1 MSDHLPPLGP
11 AGRPISGP
19 AGRAT
24 AGPGAAGAAPA
35 AVAARAIVG
44 TRRLVLA
51 DALVGIALTLVLAV
65 PVAATLVLDI
75 WGDRLSGDSTGS
87 AYDGFDVL
95 LGWVAVNLLALVLA
109 ALLAIAA
116 LVLDIL
122 VAVRSLEL
130 TTGRLGAVVRGGR
143 RLLFALLGACGIV
156 TTPVL
161 GLLSLVPAPVLGPG
175 TATNSM
181 LLVLMGLAFAVPIM
195 CRLLMIA
202 FSHELTILGLI
213 PPPPHLRQITPGP
226 RR

>member
-11 AGRPISGP
+11 AGR
-19 AGRAT
+19 AM
-24 AGPGAAGAAPA
+24 AGPGATAAAPA
-35 AVAARAIVG
+35 VVAARVIVG

-75 WGDRLSGDSTGS
+75 WADRLSGDSTGS

-95 LGWVAVNLLALVLA
+95 LGWIAVNLLALVLA
-109 ALLAIAA
+109 AILAIAA

-161 GLLSLVPAPVLGPG
+161 GLLALVPALVLAPG
-175 TATNSM
+175 TATDAM
-181 LLVLMGLAFAVPIM
+181 LLVLTGLAFAVPIM

-202 FSHELTILGLI
+202 SSRELAILGLI
-213 PPPPHLRQITPGP
+213 PPPPHLRQITAGP